1 MKLLHFILS
10 TLQYSLFCRQVIGN
24 RYFYSDSES
33 TIGKLS
39 SFQNPEGRPAPRVA
53 QVWVPR
59 IGRGA
64 GATNLAAEK
73 CSGLPRHAVTM
84 RWAAGVQDKVN
95 KRAASEPSAS
105 RTESGGIVRVRIQ
118 MKAQLIERQ

>member
-1 MKLLHFILS
+1 MKLLHFIFS
-10 TLQYSLFCRQVIGN
+10 ILQYSLFCRQVIGN

-59 IGRGA
+59 IGRG
-64 GATNLAAEK
+64 GREPRILRRKSAAD
-73 CSGLPRHAVTM
+73 CP
-84 RWAAGVQDKVN
+84 D
-95 KRAASEPSAS
+95 
-105 RTESGGIVRVRIQ
+105 
-118 MKAQLIERQ
+118 ER

>member
-1 MKLLHFILS
+1 MKLLHFIFS
-10 TLQYSLFCRQVIGN
+10 ILQYSLFCRQVIGN

-59 IGRGA
+59 IGRG
-64 GATNLAAEK
+64 GG
-73 CSGLPRHAVTM
+73 SH
-84 RWAAGVQDKVN
+84 
-95 KRAASEPSAS
+95 
-105 RTESGGIVRVRIQ
+105 ESCGG
-118 MKAQLIERQ
+118 KAQRIAPTSGNDALGGGSAR